1 MLRCAGGSPPA
12 AVFANERFEVP
23 DFFVNLGSI
32 IWYTLTI
39 IIFISYLFAIFAIIG
54 DLFRDRELSGGWKA
68 LWIFFLVFLPFLTA
82 LVYLIARGGGMAARA
97 EAQVRQSKAVTDEY
111 IRSVAGSPAD
121 EIARAKA
128 LLDAGTI
135 TTEEYAALKA
145 KALS

>member
-1 MLRCAGGSPPA
+1 
-12 AVFANERFEVP
+12 VP

-32 IWYTLTI
+32 LWYTLTI
-39 IIFISYLFAIFAIIG
+39 IIFISYLFALFAIVG
-54 DLFRDRELSGGWKA
+54 DLFRDRDLSGGLKA
-68 LWIFFLVFLPFLTA
+68 VWIFFLVFFPFITA
-82 LVYLIARGGGMAARA
+82 LIYLIARGNGMGQRA
-97 EAQVRQSKAVTDEY
+97 EAQVRQSKAATDEY

-135 TTEEYAALKA
+135 STEEYAKLKA